1 MTSGPSG
8 PGVPALRS
16 RQPEAWVAL
25 ATALLSLRVVAS
37 GSPYL
42 LLDDAF
48 ISFRYAANLVA
59 GHGLVFNPGERVE
72 GYTNFL
78 WTILLAACQWA
89 GLDMPAM
96 SVGLA
101 FAVTLGTLV
110 LLLALARQLLAGAP
124 SWVVAAPAL
133 LFGVSAAATRYVLSG
148 METPLFV
155 FLVTLGLYLAVARRH
170 RPFVTGVVFALATM
184 TRPEGGLYFGL
195 AFSAALLAKP
205 ESSAPGTRRLMTAA
219 ALAGGFLLLYA
230 PYFLWRLS
238 YYGYLLPNTF
248 YVKAAGD
255 GSRLAARGLS
265 QLPGIVRSASLEAP
279 LLLALGALPAVWRDR
294 RWRLLGAVLLA
305 TFAYFVGIGG
315 DFLFF
320 FGPRFLMPALPAL
333 LLLDAE
339 ALRALAAFPARR
351 SYRTLLAAAVLALLL
366 GNAVWFSWPARFD
379 RLRDVSLLNRSWTEI
394 GKWLRQ
400 NSPPGALVAV
410 GAAGRIPY
418 YSGRRTLDILGL
430 TDLHIAHLDVPLGAG
445 FPGHEK
451 SDPEYVLSKKPD
463 YIVFARLDPQG
474 RPLMGNWDLVLP
486 EFEEAYEMVALA
498 KASESPGPWVLAARA
513 YSPSL
518 GQRGYRGAI
527 FRRKALAAANEP
539 ASGS

>member
-1 MTSGPSG
+1 M
-8 PGVPALRS
+8 
-16 RQPEAWVAL
+16 
-25 ATALLSLRVVAS
+25 ALLSLRVIAS
-37 GSPYL
+37 RSPYL

-78 WTILLAACQWA
+78 WTILLAACRWA
-89 GLDMPAM
+89 GLDMPVM

-124 SWVVAAPAL
+124 GWVVAAPAL
-133 LFGVSAAATRYVLSG
+133 LFGASAAATRYVLSG

-155 FLVTLGLYLAVARRH
+155 FLITLGLYLAVARQR
-170 RPFVTGVVFALATM
+170 RPFATGVVFALATM

-195 AFSAALLAKP
+195 VFAAALLAKP
-205 ESSAPGTRRLMTAA
+205 DPAAPGTRRLVTAA

-248 YVKAAGD
+248 YVKASGT
-255 GSRLAARGLS
+255 GSRLAARGLE
-265 QLPGIVRSASLEAP
+265 QLKGVVRNSSLEAS

-294 RWRLLGAVLLA
+294 RWRLLGAVLVV
-305 TFAYFVGIGG
+305 TFVYFVAIGG

-339 ALRALAAFPARR
+339 ALRALVAAPARR
-351 SYRTLLAAAVLALLL
+351 PYRTIAGAAILAALI

-379 RLRDVSLLNRSWTEI
+379 RLRDVSLLNRSWTEV
-394 GKWLRQ
+394 GKWLRR
-400 NSPPGALVAV
+400 NSPPGAVVAV

-430 TDLHIAHLDVPLGAG
+430 TDLHIAHLEVPLGG
-445 FPGHEK
+445 GIPGHEK
-451 SDPEYVLSKKPD
+451 SDPEYILSRKPD
-463 YIVFARLDPQG
+463 YIVFARLDQEG
-474 RPLMGNWDLVLP
+474 RPLMGNWDRVLP

-498 KASESPGPWVLAARA
+498 KASESPGPWILAASA
-513 YSPSL
+513 YSPPL

-527 FRRKALAAANEP
+527 FRRKVLTAGNDP

>member
-1 MTSGPSG
+1 
-8 PGVPALRS
+8 
-16 RQPEAWVAL
+16 VAM
-25 ATALLSLRVVAS
+25 ALLSLRVVAF

-78 WTILLAACQWA
+78 WTILLAACRWA
-89 GLDMPAM
+89 GLEIPAM
-96 SVGLA
+96 SVVLA
-101 FAVTLGTLV
+101 FVATLGTLV

-155 FLVTLGLYLAVARRH
+155 FLITLGLYLAVARQP
-170 RPFVTGVVFALATM
+170 RPFATGVTFALATM

-195 AFSAALLAKP
+195 VFSAALLARP
-205 ESSAPGTRRLMTAA
+205 EPSTPGTRRLVTAA
-219 ALAGGFLLLYA
+219 ALAGGFLLLYG
-230 PYFLWRLS
+230 PYFLWRTS

-248 YVKAAGD
+248 YVKAAGA
-255 GSRLAARGLS
+255 GSGLVARGLA
-265 QLPGIVRSASLEAP
+265 QLPVVVRSASLEAP

-294 RWRLLGAVLLA
+294 RWRLLGAVLLV
-305 TFAYFVGIGG
+305 TFAYFVAIGG

-339 ALRALAAFPARR
+339 ALRALVASPARR
-351 SYRTLLAAAVLALLL
+351 PQRTLLGAAVLSALLA
-366 GNAVWFSWPARFD
+366 NAAWFSWPARFD
-379 RLRDVSLLNRSWTEI
+379 RLRDVSLLNRSWTEV
-394 GKWLRQ
+394 GKWLRR
-400 NSPPGALVAV
+400 NSPPGAVVAV

-430 TDLHIAHLDVPLGAG
+430 TDLHIAHLEVRLGDG
-445 FPGHEK
+445 LPGHEK

-463 YIVFARLDPQG
+463 YIVFARLDTQG
-474 RPLMGNWDLVLP
+474 RPLLGNWDRVRP
-486 EFEEAYEMVALA
+486 EFGDAYEMIALA

-513 YSPSL
+513 YSPPL
-518 GQRGYRGAI
+518 GRRGYRGAI
-527 FRRKALAAANEP
+527 FRRKVLAAANKP
-539 ASGS
+539 VSGS